1 MKYSLVYWKDG
12 DWLVGR
18 LKERPDVFSQGKTLQ
33 ELEKNIKD
41 ALRLMEETDLMDI
54 PPGYQVKDLVIEA

>member
-1 MKYSLVYWKDG
+1 MKYSLIYWKDG

-18 LKERPDVFSQGKTLQ
+18 LKERPDVFSQGRDLC